1 MGKKTKNG
9 VDQLMNICK
18 FQKAK
23 RSEYTYQSCLMDIF
37 EIKEQCDSQ
46 DVAFEVEAVLL
57 SLAGN

>member
-1 MGKKTKNG
+1 MKKW

-23 RSEYTYQSCLMDIF
+23 RKEYTYQSCLMDIF
-37 EIKEQCDSQ
+37 EIKEQCDSM
-46 DVAFEVEAVLL
+46 DITFEIEAVLL